1 MAHLGGD
8 RPQDQLSSSSAL
20 NNADAV
26 ARLEVPS
33 LPPSRRGSR
42 EMIAGWR
49 PVSVESA
56 DNSEEGSVRLGEVS
70 SFTDF
75 VVCCFFSIL
84 LFFVSIFFVMTILLL
99 KHDIMVWPNC
109 PNG

>member
-1 MAHLGGD
+1 MAYRGGAL
-8 RPQDQLSSSSAL
+8 PQDQLSSGSAL

-26 ARLEVPS
+26 ATLEVPS

-56 DNSEEGSVRLGEVS
+56 DNSEEVGVRLGEVS

-75 VVCCFFSIL
+75 VVCCFFSIPYFFASILQTVFSFL
-84 LFFVSIFFVMTILLL
+84 L
-99 KHDIMVWPNC
+99 
-109 PNG
+109 

>member
-1 MAHLGGD
+1 MAHLEGAL
-8 RPQDQLSSSSAL
+8 PQDQLSSSSAL
-20 NNADAV
+20 NNADVV
-26 ARLEVPS
+26 ATLEVPS

-56 DNSEEGSVRLGEVS
+56 DNSEEGGVRPGEVS

-75 VVCCFFSIL
+75 VVCCFFSSL
-84 LFFVSIFFVMTILLL
+84 LVFCRRFSHFLL
-99 KHDIMVWPNC
+99 
-109 PNG
+109 

>member
-1 MAHLGGD
+1 MAHRGGAL
-8 RPQDQLSSSSAL
+8 PQDQLSSGSAL
-20 NNADAV
+20 NNTDAV
-26 ARLEVPS
+26 ATLEVPS

-56 DNSEEGSVRLGEVS
+56 DNSEEVGVRLGEVS
-70 SFTDF
+70 SFIDF

-84 LFFVSIFFVMTILLL
+84 YFFASILQTVFSFLL
-99 KHDIMVWPNC
+99 
-109 PNG
+109 

>member
-1 MAHLGGD
+1 MAHFGGD

-26 ARLEVPS
+26 ATLEVSS

-49 PVSVESA
+49 PVKVKSA
-56 DNSEEGSVRLGEVS
+56 ENSKEGGVRLGVVS

-84 LFFVSIFFVMTILLL
+84 LFFVSIFCYDNFATQARYYDMAKLSQ
-99 KHDIMVWPNC
+99 
-109 PNG
+109 